1 MVLIIV
7 VSSYLGTT
15 IGGGGN
21 GNDNGDDNGDGDG
34 DGNEIIIPGSDS
46 SGIIFIFIG
55 KVV

>member
-1 MVLIIV
+1 MVLITV

-21 GNDNGDDNGDGDG
+21 GNDNGDDNGDGDSDG
-34 DGNEIIIPGSDS
+34 DGIIIPGSDS

>member
-1 MVLIIV
+1 MVLITV
-7 VSSYLGTT
+7 ESSYLGTT